1 MKIKYLILFWAAL
14 LITAVWADKSNKT
27 GVVDKNIFTDSKY
40 NYQFTIPANWKAK
53 PEKEP
58 SPIRAVLQKTKI
70 ERYGSASYN
79 QTQVNIPSMFVCVE
93 TTSLEVDSFCKI
105 ILENP
110 QKLPNSEI
118 YLYKLEFL
126 ISSEVVDRGKI
137 QVDGHTAQKIYLK
150 KRYFKPVRDPR
161 AGYGEPD
168 NATLVEDFL
177 LGFWVV
183 FKKENNVI
191 FLHCSGDRE
200 IFRINE
206 EDWHR
211 LLDSWIFIS
220 PAAATPQN

>member
-1 MKIKYLILFWAAL
+1 MKIRYLTLFWAAL
-14 LITAVWADKSNKT
+14 FITAVWADKSNKT
-27 GVVDKNIFTDSKY
+27 GVIEKNIFTDSKY
-40 NYQFTIPANWKAK
+40 NYQFTIPDNWKAK
-53 PEKEP
+53 TEKEP
-58 SPIRAVLQKTKI
+58 SPIRAILQKTKI

-93 TTSLEVDSFCKI
+93 TTSLDVDSFCKI

-110 QKLPNSEI
+110 KKLPNPDI

-126 ISSEVVDRGKI
+126 TNSDVVDRMKI
-137 QVDGHTAQKIYLK
+137 QVDNITAQKIYMK
-150 KRYFKPVRDPR
+150 KKYQKQVKDPR
-161 AGYGEPD
+161 AGYGELD
-168 NATLVEDFL
+168 NTILTEDFL
-177 LGFWVV
+177 LGFLVV
-183 FKKENNVI
+183 FKKGNNVYFI
-191 FLHCSGDRE
+191 HCSSDRE